1 MTKNIEEIK
10 NTALASLDN
19 MKAKDVICLD
29 VKPLTSMADFMIVA
43 SGTSKR
49 HISAVAENVYLD
61 AKKAGIKSTMEGEP
75 GSDWVLVD
83 MLDVIVHIMTPE
95 SRKFYD
101 LEKLW
106 TMTPGGEDTSENNT
120 SEDNE

>member
-1 MTKNIEEIK
+1 MTDSIENVK
-10 NTALASLDN
+10 KTALKSLEN
-19 MKAKDVICLD
+19 MKAKDIVCLD

-49 HISAVAENVYLD
+49 HITAVAENVYID
-61 AKKAGIKSTMEGEP
+61 AKHEGIKASMEGEP

-83 MLDVIVHIMTPE
+83 MFDVIVHIMTPDT
-95 SRKFYD
+95 RKFYD

-106 TMTPGGEDTSENNT
+106 TMSPDNNE
-120 SEDNE
+120 SND

>member
-1 MTKNIEEIK
+1 MTDTIEKIK
-10 NTALASLDN
+10 QTAIQSLEDL
-19 MKAKDVICLD
+19 KAKDIVCLD

-49 HISAVAENVYLD
+49 HISAVAESVYID
-61 AKKAGIKSTMEGEP
+61 AKKAGIKASVEGEP

-83 MLDVIVHIMTPE
+83 MFDVIVHIMTPE
-95 SRKFYD
+95 TRQFYD

-106 TMTPGGEDTSENNT
+106 TITPGTANNT
-120 SEDNE
+120 EK

>member
-1 MTKNIEEIK
+1 MTQSIDNIK
-10 NTALASLDN
+10 NTALGALEE
-19 MKAKDVICLD
+19 MKAKDIVCLD

-49 HISAVAENVYLD
+49 HIEAVAENVYAT
-61 AKKAGIKSTMEGEP
+61 AKKAGIKGSMEGEP

-83 MLDVIVHIMTPE
+83 MLDVIVHIMTPDA
-95 SRKFYD
+95 RQFYD

-106 TMTPGGEDTSENNT
+106 TMSPTD
-120 SEDNE
+120 DNAE

>member
-1 MTKNIEEIK
+1 MSDNIEHIK
-10 NTALASLDN
+10 QTVLESLEN
-19 MKAKDVICLD
+19 MKAKDIVILD
-29 VKPLTSMADFMIVA
+29 VKPLTSMADYMIVA

-61 AKKAGIKSTMEGEP
+61 AKNAGIKSNMEGEP

-83 MLDVIVHIMTPE
+83 MFDVIVHLMTPDT
-95 SRKFYD
+95 RKFYD

-106 TMTPGGEDTSENNT
+106 TMTPEGDKNN
-120 SEDNE
+120 SAE

>member
-1 MTKNIEEIK
+1 MTVSIEQVK
-10 NTALASLDN
+10 TTALKSLED
-19 MKAKDVICLD
+19 MKAKDIVCLD

-49 HISAVAENVYLD
+49 HITAVAENVYMD
-61 AKKAGIKSTMEGEP
+61 AKKAGIKSSMEGEP

-83 MLDVIVHIMTPE
+83 MLDVIVHIMTPDT
-95 SRKFYD
+95 RKFYD

-106 TMTPGGEDTSENNT
+106 TMSPEGNDANK
-120 SEDNE
+120 

>member
-1 MTKNIEEIK
+1 MTQPIEQAKKNALEALEE
-10 NTALASLDN
+10 
-19 MKAKDVICLD
+19 MKAKDIICLD

-49 HISAVAENVYLD
+49 HISAVAENVYNS
-61 AKKAGIKSTMEGEP
+61 AKKAGIKASMEGEP

-83 MLDVIVHIMTPE
+83 MFDVIVHIMTPD
-95 SRKFYD
+95 SRQFYD

-106 TMTPGGEDTSENNT
+106 TITPTTGNQD
-120 SEDNE
+120 

>member
-1 MTKNIEEIK
+1 MTNSIEK
-10 NTALASLDN
+10 VKQTAIQSLED
-19 MKAKDVICLD
+19 MKAKDIVCLD

-49 HISAVAENVYLD
+49 HISAVAESVYLD
-61 AKKAGIKSTMEGEP
+61 AKKVGIKSSMEGEP

-95 SRKFYD
+95 TRKFYD

-106 TMTPGGEDTSENNT
+106 TMTPEG
-120 SEDNE
+120 DNDADKSAE